1 MTFLGSRGGAGQTV
15 DSNTTT
21 SSYTANNAVSNN
33 HGMANNDI
41 VTADLDMD
49 PYAAMGNE
57 VSLTDD
63 DLPF

>member
-1 MTFLGSRGGAGQTV
+1 
-15 DSNTTT
+15 
-21 SSYTANNAVSNN
+21 
-33 HGMANNDI
+33 MANNDI